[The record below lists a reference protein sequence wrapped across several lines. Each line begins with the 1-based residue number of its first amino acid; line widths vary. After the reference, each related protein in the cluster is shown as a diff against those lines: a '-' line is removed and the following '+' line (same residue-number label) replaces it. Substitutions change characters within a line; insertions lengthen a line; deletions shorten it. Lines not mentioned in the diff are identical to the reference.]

1 MTSMVQQNC
10 QIIEPL
16 TEKIWGRGSV
26 ILVVIQNGGIFY
38 SFHKGQIGERSAKN
52 TA

>member
-1 MTSMVQQNC
+1 MKRAVFLQVTA
-10 QIIEPL
+10 PL

-26 ILVVIQNGGIFY
+26 ILVVIQNGGILY
-38 SFHKGQIGERSAKN
+38 SFHKGEIGERLAKN